1 MLQDILRSTR
11 ERIRRL
17 DLPSLQGR
25 ARQQTPARSLAAA
38 LGSPGLAVIA
48 EVKRRSPSRGSLAD
62 DLDPG
67 EQAAAYARGG
77 AAAISVLTEPEFFAG
92 SLADLAAVRAA
103 VTIPVLRKDFIVDA
117 AQIWESRAAGAD
129 AVLLIVAALTDAE
142 LNAFLAVAADA
153 GLEALVEV
161 HDAAEAQRAVAAGAR
176 IVGVNNRDL
185 ATFTV
190 DLATAETLAELIS
203 GVPVR
208 VAESGIF
215 GPADARRMAEAG
227 YQAVLVGEALVRAS
241 DPAALVGALRG
252 VGG

>member
-1 MLQDILRSTR
+1 MLEEILRATR
-11 ERIRRL
+11 ERIRDL
-17 DLPSLQGR
+17 DLPGLEAR
-25 ARQQTPARSLAAA
+25 ARQQAPARSLAAA
-38 LGSPGLAVIA
+38 LEAPGLGVIA
-48 EVKRRSPSRGSLAD
+48 EVKRRSPSRGTLAD

-77 AAAISVLTEPEFFAG
+77 AAAISVLTEPDFFGG
-92 SLADLAAVRAA
+92 SLADLAAVRSA

-129 AVLLIVAALTDAE
+129 AVLLIVAVLTDAE
-142 LNAFLAVAADA
+142 LSEFLAVAMDA
-153 GLEALVEV
+153 GLDALVEV
-161 HDAAEAQRAVAAGAR
+161 HDGAEAHRAVTAGAR

-190 DLATAETLAELIS
+190 DLATAELLAELIS
-203 GVPVR
+203 DVPIR

-215 GPADARRMAEAG
+215 ERADARRMAEAG

-241 DPAALVGALRG
+241 DPAALVADLGRLEK
-252 VGG
+252 